1 MLTLDEF
8 IKEFHIML
16 NDQQLAAVQAIEEPT
31 LLLAVPGSGKTT
43 VLVTRI
49 GYMVYCKGIAPE
61 EILVVT
67 YNVAAKSDMQ
77 RRCKKMFGEDLSMRV
92 EFRTINGICAKA
104 IAMYSR
110 MVGKQA
116 FELLSDE
123 GEKARILAGIYQ
135 RIEHGFP
142 SENDLSDLATRIT
155 YIKNRMLSKE
165 EIARLNAECDYDL
178 AKIYEAYRREMRARS
193 LMDFDDQLVYA
204 YTMFRS
210 APALLDAF
218 WDRYSYIMVDEAQ
231 DTSKIQHAI
240 IELLAGREHHLFMVG
255 DEDQSIYGFRAAY
268 PEALLSFEDRYPGA
282 RVLLMET
289 NYRSDAGIV
298 AAADAFI
305 RQNSLRH
312 EKHMRP
318 WHQEAGTI
326 RTIDIAR
333 RKGQYGYLLKVA
345 RNLMEK
351 DAEDQ
356 KTTAVLYRDNE
367 SALPLIDLLEKQE
380 IPYRIKNAEI
390 SFFSHRIVNDIRNI
404 ILFAADTTNTELFLQ
419 IYYKLQFFIKKADAE
434 AICAQAKR
442 EEISVFDAAL
452 SYYGEGD
459 WTAGKV
465 KAMRTHMANM
475 MREPADKALFRIL
488 NPMGYLD
495 YVERSG
501 LKNTKTEILQMLA
514 QGERS
519 PLALVERLDAL
530 AEILR
535 NKEDDKE
542 AKLVLSTIHS
552 SKGLEYDTVYL
563 LDVADGLFPETVLT
577 SYRSA
582 DKEEIAAYEE
592 ERRLFYVG
600 VTRAK
605 ENLILFHAKTKSTF
619 LEQFLPN
626 LRGSEAEAE
635 HIAKRPN
642 PKKTSLQADGQKT
655 LARFASSR
663 ESYSKQGII
672 PTVHPGD
679 IVLHSKYG
687 RGEVGALLE
696 KSGKIR
702 VSFDGINKTFA
713 YPGGFLNGN
722 LVVEE
727 DEL

>member
-165 EIARLNAECDYDL
+165 EIVRLNAECDYDL

-210 APALLDAF
+210 ALALLDAF

-404 ILFAADTTNTELFLQ
+404 ILFATDTTNTELFLQ

-465 KAMRTHMANM
+465 KTMRTHMANM

-619 LEQFLPN
+619 LEQFLPD

-635 HIAKRPN
+635 HIGKRPN
-642 PKKTSLQADGQKT
+642 PKKTSLQADGQKA

>member
-268 PEALLSFEDRYPGA
+268 PEALLSFEDRYPRA

-459 WTAGKV
+459 WTTGKV

-495 YVERSG
+495 YVERSR

-619 LEQFLPN
+619 LEQFLPD

-635 HIAKRPN
+635 HIGKRPN
-642 PKKTSLQADGQKT
+642 PKKTSLQADGQKA

-663 ESYSKQGII
+663 ESYSKQGIV

>member
-92 EFRTINGICAKA
+92 EFRTINGICAKV

-619 LEQFLPN
+619 LEQFLPD

-635 HIAKRPN
+635 HIAQRPN
-642 PKKTSLQADGQKT
+642 PKKTSLQADGQKA

>member
-92 EFRTINGICAKA
+92 EFRTINGICAKV

-563 LDVADGLFPETVLT
+563 LDVADGIFPETVLT

-619 LEQFLPN
+619 LEQFLPD

-635 HIAKRPN
+635 HIGKRPN
-642 PKKTSLQADGQKT
+642 PKKTSLQADGQKA

-663 ESYSKQGII
+663 ESYSKQGIV

>member
-104 IAMYSR
+104 IALYSR

-465 KAMRTHMANM
+465 KAMRTHMAHM

-495 YVERSG
+495 YVERSR

-563 LDVADGLFPETVLT
+563 LDVADGIFPETVLT

-619 LEQFLPN
+619 LEQFLPD

-642 PKKTSLQADGQKT
+642 PKKTSLQADGQKA

>member
-240 IELLAGREHHLFMVG
+240 IELLAGRERHLFMVG

-495 YVERSG
+495 YVERSR

-563 LDVADGLFPETVLT
+563 LDVADGIFPETVLT

-619 LEQFLPN
+619 LEQFLPD

-642 PKKTSLQADGQKT
+642 PKKTSLQADGQKA

>member
-465 KAMRTHMANM
+465 KTMRTHMANM

-495 YVERSG
+495 YVERSR

-619 LEQFLPN
+619 LEQFLPD

-642 PKKTSLQADGQKT
+642 PKKTSLQADGQKA

>member
-495 YVERSG
+495 YVERSR

-619 LEQFLPN
+619 LEQFLPD
-626 LRGSEAEAE
+626 LRGSEVEAE

-642 PKKTSLQADGQKT
+642 PKKTSLQADGQKA

>member
-542 AKLVLSTIHS
+542 ATLVLSTIHS

-563 LDVADGLFPETVLT
+563 LDVADGIFPETVLT

-619 LEQFLPN
+619 LEQFLPD

-642 PKKTSLQADGQKT
+642 PKKTSLQADGQKA

-663 ESYSKQGII
+663 ESYSKQGIV

>member
-116 FELLSDE
+116 FELLSGE

-404 ILFAADTTNTELFLQ
+404 ILFATDTTNTELFLQ

-495 YVERSG
+495 YVERSR

-563 LDVADGLFPETVLT
+563 LDVADGIFPETVLT

-619 LEQFLPN
+619 LEQFLPD

-642 PKKTSLQADGQKT
+642 PKKTSLQADGQKA

>member
-495 YVERSG
+495 YVERSR
-501 LKNTKTEILQMLA
+501 LKNTKTETLQMLA

-563 LDVADGLFPETVLT
+563 LDVADGIFPETVLT

-619 LEQFLPN
+619 LEQFLPD

-642 PKKTSLQADGQKT
+642 PKKTSLQADGQKA

>member
-563 LDVADGLFPETVLT
+563 LDVADGIFPETVLT

-605 ENLILFHAKTKSTF
+605 ENLILFHAKTKSTL
-619 LEQFLPN
+619 LEQFLPD

-642 PKKTSLQADGQKT
+642 PKKTSLQADGQKA

>member
-404 ILFAADTTNTELFLQ
+404 ILFATDTTNTELFLQ

-619 LEQFLPN
+619 LEQFLPD
-626 LRGSEAEAE
+626 LRGSEVEAE

-642 PKKTSLQADGQKT
+642 PKKTSLQADGQKA

-713 YPGGFLNGN
+713 YPGVFLNGN

>member
-43 VLVTRI
+43 VLVTRV

-218 WDRYSYIMVDEAQ
+218 WDLYSYIMVDEAQ

-282 RVLLMET
+282 SVLLMET

-465 KAMRTHMANM
+465 KTMRTHMANM

-563 LDVADGLFPETVLT
+563 LDVADGIFPETVLT

-619 LEQFLPN
+619 LEQFLPD

-642 PKKTSLQADGQKT
+642 PKKTSLQADGQKA

>member
-318 WHQEAGTI
+318 WHQEACTI

-495 YVERSG
+495 YVERSR

-563 LDVADGLFPETVLT
+563 LDVADGIFPETVLT

-619 LEQFLPN
+619 LEQFLPD

-642 PKKTSLQADGQKT
+642 PKKTSLQADGQKA

>member
-240 IELLAGREHHLFMVG
+240 IELLAGGEHHLFMVG

-495 YVERSG
+495 YVERSR

-519 PLALVERLDAL
+519 LLALVERLDAL

-619 LEQFLPN
+619 LEQFLPD

-642 PKKTSLQADGQKT
+642 PKKTSLQADGQKA

>member
-110 MVGKQA
+110 MLGKQA

-268 PEALLSFEDRYPGA
+268 PEARFPLKIA
-282 RVLLMET
+282 
-289 NYRSDAGIV
+289 
-298 AAADAFI
+298 I
-305 RQNSLRH
+305 R
-312 EKHMRP
+312 
-318 WHQEAGTI
+318 G
-326 RTIDIAR
+326 
-333 RKGQYGYLLKVA
+333 
-345 RNLMEK
+345 
-351 DAEDQ
+351 
-356 KTTAVLYRDNE
+356 
-367 SALPLIDLLEKQE
+367 
-380 IPYRIKNAEI
+380 
-390 SFFSHRIVNDIRNI
+390 
-404 ILFAADTTNTELFLQ
+404 
-419 IYYKLQFFIKKADAE
+419 
-434 AICAQAKR
+434 
-442 EEISVFDAAL
+442 
-452 SYYGEGD
+452 
-459 WTAGKV
+459 
-465 KAMRTHMANM
+465 
-475 MREPADKALFRIL
+475 
-488 NPMGYLD
+488 
-495 YVERSG
+495 
-501 LKNTKTEILQMLA
+501 
-514 QGERS
+514 
-519 PLALVERLDAL
+519 
-530 AEILR
+530 
-535 NKEDDKE
+535 
-542 AKLVLSTIHS
+542 
-552 SKGLEYDTVYL
+552 
-563 LDVADGLFPETVLT
+563 
-577 SYRSA
+577 
-582 DKEEIAAYEE
+582 
-592 ERRLFYVG
+592 
-600 VTRAK
+600 
-605 ENLILFHAKTKSTF
+605 
-619 LEQFLPN
+619 
-626 LRGSEAEAE
+626 
-635 HIAKRPN
+635 
-642 PKKTSLQADGQKT
+642 
-655 LARFASSR
+655 
-663 ESYSKQGII
+663 
-672 PTVHPGD
+672 
-679 IVLHSKYG
+679 
-687 RGEVGALLE
+687 
-696 KSGKIR
+696 R
-702 VSFDGINKTFA
+702 VSF
-713 YPGGFLNGN
+713 
-722 LVVEE
+722 
-727 DEL
+727 

>member
-404 ILFAADTTNTELFLQ
+404 ILFATDTTNTELFLQ

-465 KAMRTHMANM
+465 KTMRTHMANM

-495 YVERSG
+495 YVERSR

-563 LDVADGLFPETVLT
+563 LDVADGIFPETVLT

-619 LEQFLPN
+619 LEQFLPD

-642 PKKTSLQADGQKT
+642 PKKTSLQADGQKA

-663 ESYSKQGII
+663 ESYSKQGIV

>member
-92 EFRTINGICAKA
+92 EFRTINGICAKV

-563 LDVADGLFPETVLT
+563 LDVADGIFPETVLT

-605 ENLILFHAKTKSTF
+605 ENLILFHAKTKSTY
-619 LEQFLPN
+619 LEQFLPD

-642 PKKTSLQADGQKT
+642 PKKTSLQADGQKA

>member
-116 FELLSDE
+116 FELLSGE

-404 ILFAADTTNTELFLQ
+404 ILFATDTTNTELFLQ

-465 KAMRTHMANM
+465 KTMRTHMANM

-495 YVERSG
+495 YVERSR

-563 LDVADGLFPETVLT
+563 LDVADGIFPETVLT

-619 LEQFLPN
+619 LEQFLPD

-642 PKKTSLQADGQKT
+642 PKKTSLQADGQKA

>member
-92 EFRTINGICAKA
+92 EFRTINGICAKV

-210 APALLDAF
+210 APALLEAF

-240 IELLAGREHHLFMVG
+240 IELLAGREHDLFMVG

-404 ILFAADTTNTELFLQ
+404 ILFATDTTNTELFLQ

-495 YVERSG
+495 YVERSR

-563 LDVADGLFPETVLT
+563 LDVADGIFPETVLT

-619 LEQFLPN
+619 LEQFLPD
-626 LRGSEAEAE
+626 LRGGEAEAE
-635 HIAKRPN
+635 HIGKRPN
-642 PKKTSLQADGQKT
+642 PKKTSLQADGQKA

>member
-16 NDQQLAAVQAIEEPT
+16 NDQQLAAVQALEEPT

-495 YVERSG
+495 YVERSR

-563 LDVADGLFPETVLT
+563 LDVADGIFPETVLT

-619 LEQFLPN
+619 LEQFLPD

-642 PKKTSLQADGQKT
+642 PKKTSLQADGQKA

>member
-404 ILFAADTTNTELFLQ
+404 ILFATDTTNTELFLQ

-495 YVERSG
+495 YVERSR

-514 QGERS
+514 QGEKS

-563 LDVADGLFPETVLT
+563 LDVADGIFPETVLT

-619 LEQFLPN
+619 LEQFLPD

-642 PKKTSLQADGQKT
+642 PKKTSLQEDGQKA

>member
-43 VLVTRI
+43 VLVTRV

-218 WDRYSYIMVDEAQ
+218 WDLYSYIMVDEAQ

-268 PEALLSFEDRYPGA
+268 PEALLSFKDRYPGA

-495 YVERSG
+495 YVERSR

-563 LDVADGLFPETVLT
+563 LDVADGIFPETVLT

-619 LEQFLPN
+619 LEQFLPD

-642 PKKTSLQADGQKT
+642 PKKTSLQADGQKA

>member
-465 KAMRTHMANM
+465 KTMRTHMANM

-563 LDVADGLFPETVLT
+563 LDVADGIFPETVLT

-619 LEQFLPN
+619 LEQFLPD

-635 HIAKRPN
+635 HIANRPN
-642 PKKTSLQADGQKT
+642 PKKTSLQADGQKA

>member
-104 IAMYSR
+104 IALYSR

-442 EEISVFDAAL
+442 DQCL
-452 SYYGEGD
+452 
-459 WTAGKV
+459 
-465 KAMRTHMANM
+465 
-475 MREPADKALFRIL
+475 
-488 NPMGYLD
+488 
-495 YVERSG
+495 
-501 LKNTKTEILQMLA
+501 
-514 QGERS
+514 
-519 PLALVERLDAL
+519 
-530 AEILR
+530 
-535 NKEDDKE
+535 
-542 AKLVLSTIHS
+542 
-552 SKGLEYDTVYL
+552 
-563 LDVADGLFPETVLT
+563 
-577 SYRSA
+577 
-582 DKEEIAAYEE
+582 
-592 ERRLFYVG
+592 
-600 VTRAK
+600 
-605 ENLILFHAKTKSTF
+605 
-619 LEQFLPN
+619 
-626 LRGSEAEAE
+626 
-635 HIAKRPN
+635 
-642 PKKTSLQADGQKT
+642 
-655 LARFASSR
+655 
-663 ESYSKQGII
+663 
-672 PTVHPGD
+672 
-679 IVLHSKYG
+679 
-687 RGEVGALLE
+687 
-696 KSGKIR
+696 
-702 VSFDGINKTFA
+702 
-713 YPGGFLNGN
+713 
-722 LVVEE
+722 
-727 DEL
+727 

>member
-61 EILVVT
+61 AILVVT

-104 IAMYSR
+104 IALYSR

-563 LDVADGLFPETVLT
+563 LDVADGIFPETVLT

-619 LEQFLPN
+619 LEQFLPD

-642 PKKTSLQADGQKT
+642 PKKTSLQEDGQKA

>member
-67 YNVAAKSDMQ
+67 YNVVAKSDMQ

-218 WDRYSYIMVDEAQ
+218 WDLYSYIMVDEAQ

-289 NYRSDAGIV
+289 NYRSDAAIV

-305 RQNSLRH
+305 RQNTLRH

-495 YVERSG
+495 YVERSR

-619 LEQFLPN
+619 LEQFLPD
-626 LRGSEAEAE
+626 LRGCEVEAE

-642 PKKTSLQADGQKT
+642 PKKTSLQADGQKA

-713 YPGGFLNGN
+713 YPGVFLNGN

>member
-495 YVERSG
+495 YVERSR

-619 LEQFLPN
+619 LEQFLPD

-642 PKKTSLQADGQKT
+642 PKKTSLQADGQKA

>member
-563 LDVADGLFPETVLT
+563 LDVADGIFPETVLT

-619 LEQFLPN
+619 LEQFLPD

-635 HIAKRPN
+635 HIGKRPN
-642 PKKTSLQADGQKT
+642 PKKTSLQADGQKA

>member
-1 MLTLDEF
+1 MFTLDEF

-563 LDVADGLFPETVLT
+563 LDVADGIFPETVLT

-619 LEQFLPN
+619 LEQFLPD

-642 PKKTSLQADGQKT
+642 PKKTSLQADGQKA

>member
-495 YVERSG
+495 YVDRSR

-619 LEQFLPN
+619 LEQFLPD

-642 PKKTSLQADGQKT
+642 PKKTSLQADGQKA

-702 VSFDGINKTFA
+702 ISFDGVNKTFA
-713 YPGGFLNGN
+713 YPSVFLNGN

-727 DEL
+727 E

>member
-605 ENLILFHAKTKSTF
+605 ENLILFHTKTKSTF
-619 LEQFLPN
+619 LEQFLPD

-635 HIAKRPN
+635 HIGKRPN
-642 PKKTSLQADGQKT
+642 PKKTRLQADGQKA

>member
-442 EEISVFDAAL
+442 EEISAFDAAL

-563 LDVADGLFPETVLT
+563 LDVADGIFPETVLT

-619 LEQFLPN
+619 LEQFLPD

-642 PKKTSLQADGQKT
+642 PKKTSLQADGQKA
-655 LARFASSR
+655 LACFASSR

>member
-465 KAMRTHMANM
+465 KTMRTHMANM

-563 LDVADGLFPETVLT
+563 LDVADGIFPETVLT

-619 LEQFLPN
+619 LEQFLPD

-642 PKKTSLQADGQKT
+642 PKKTSLQADGQKA

-663 ESYSKQGII
+663 ESYSKQGIV